1 MGCTTLNNGDE
12 VPITGI
18 GKSWAQ
24 QMVVMSWSSMVG
36 FGTTNEAQFLI
47 YGLFEKL
54 RAISQDV
61 EKDTL
66 NRFFTMLA
74 WSLRWLLRGQ
84 WPDRDV
90 DGLKFL
96 GCSSWLA
103 FLQLIPKK
111 GEGVKKNGHTS
122 YIQEGKTPMYAL
134 FSRDVCPFFLGSAV
148 TNEQKLQH
156 LAGDFPLE
164 LVPRKRP
171 PQVSRIHCF
180 PHILAIFL

>member
-1 MGCTTLNNGDE
+1 M
-12 VPITGI
+12 PITGI

-61 EKDTL
+61 GKDTL
-66 NRFFTMLA
+66 NRFLTMLA

-111 GEGVKKNGHTS
+111 GEGVKKKRP
-122 YIQEGKTPMYAL
+122 YIVYPRRENPH
-134 FSRDVCPFFLGSAV
+134 VCPFFPGCMPIFFGQCRDKRTEITTLGWRFS
-148 TNEQKLQH
+148 T
-156 LAGDFPLE
+156 
-164 LVPRKRP
+164 
-171 PQVSRIHCF
+171 
-180 PHILAIFL
+180 

>member
-36 FGTTNEAQFLI
+36 FGTTNAAQFLI

-61 EKDTL
+61 GKDTL
-66 NRFFTMLA
+66 NRFLTMLA

-111 GEGVKKNGHTS
+111 GEGVKKTAIHRIS
-122 YIQEGKTPMYAL
+122 KKGKPPCMPFFPGMYAH
-134 FSRDVCPFFLGSAV
+134 FFWAV
-148 TNEQKLQH
+148 
-156 LAGDFPLE
+156 P
-164 LVPRKRP
+164 
-171 PQVSRIHCF
+171 
-180 PHILAIFL
+180 